1 MPPYRH
7 QSNRQ
12 AHPPMRSTARPAVP
26 ARAPSSTHSGHT
38 IRPITHRTPS
48 RSGGEQNYYQHPSSH
63 TKAKI
68 FQQPSKKGILKFI
81 PLGGCGEVTRS
92 CYIYEYE
99 DDIVIVDMG
108 FQFAEE
114 DMPGID
120 YIIPNVSYLKPK
132 KKNIR
137 GIVITHGHLDHIG
150 AIPHLLEPLGN
161 PPIYATALARGII
174 LKRHE
179 EFPHSPKPHIEIITP
194 DSKLKLGKFNVEFF
208 HVNHNIPGS
217 VGVYLKTPVGNVVH
231 TGDWKFDHTPVNE
244 QPADVKRMRE
254 MADEGV
260 MLLVSDSTDAAMP
273 GRQIS
278 EKEIQK
284 SLELIFQ
291 EAPGR
296 IIAATFSSLLT
307 RIQQLIWLSEEYDR
321 KVIIEGRGMK
331 DNVAVAQELGYL
343 KVKKDTCIMSRDIDR
358 HKDKNLMIACTG
370 AQGEDRAALM
380 RIANNEHKTI
390 VLKQTDGVIF
400 SSSVIPGNEATVQR
414 LKDILYKKA
423 GKIYHS
429 ATMDIHAGGHAKQDD
444 LKELIE
450 ILRPKYFIPIHGNY
464 FMLKEHIDLAKAAGV
479 GELNTI
485 IAEDGEMVEMNQNGA
500 IKLKEKA
507 MTNLIMVDGLGVG
520 DVQEVVLR
528 DRQMLS
534 EDGIFVV
541 IALVD
546 SQSGLV
552 RGSPDIIS
560 RGFVYLKESRE
571 LLAQARHVVRRTV
584 EESTNRMH
592 PINWT
597 HIKDNVRERLGSFL
611 FQKTKRRPMV
621 LPVIIEV

>member
-1 MPPYRH
+1 MPPK
-7 QSNRQ
+7 
-12 AHPPMRSTARPAVP
+12 TI
-26 ARAPSSTHSGHT
+26 TTKT
-38 IRPITHRTPS
+38 IRHPMNRKPYA
-48 RSGGEQNYYQHPSSH
+48 RGERRIQNKTAPAQHP
-63 TKAKI
+63 I
-68 FQQPSKKGILKFI
+68 KKGVLRFM

-92 CYIYEYE
+92 CYVYEYE

-108 FQFAEE
+108 FQFAED

-120 YIIPNVSYLKPK
+120 YLIPNVSCLRHKRR
-132 KKNIR
+132 NIR
-137 GIVITHGHLDHIG
+137 GIIITHGHYDHIG
-150 AIPHLLEPLGN
+150 AIPHVLEPLGN
-161 PPIYATALARGII
+161 PPIFATALSRGII
-174 LKRHE
+174 LKRQE
-179 EFPHSPKPHIEIITP
+179 EFSHSPSPHIEII
-194 DSKLKLGKFNVEFF
+194 DSESKLRLGKFNVEFF

-217 VGVYLKTPVGNVVH
+217 VGVVLRTPVGNVVH

-244 QPADVKRMRE
+244 QPADIKRLNE
-254 MADEGV
+254 IASEGV
-260 MLLVSDSTDAAMP
+260 MLLVSDSTDAAIP

-278 EKEIQK
+278 ESEIQK
-284 SLELIFQ
+284 SLEIIFQ

-307 RIQQLIWLSEEYDR
+307 RVQQLIWLSEAYNR
-321 KVIIEGRGMK
+321 KVIVEGRGMK

-343 KVKKDTCIMSRDIDR
+343 KIKQHTCISSKDIDR
-358 HKDKNLMIACTG
+358 YRDKDLTIACTG

-380 RIANNEHKTI
+380 RIASNEHKTI
-390 VLKQTDGVIF
+390 ALKTNDSVIF

-414 LKDILYKKA
+414 LKDILYKRA

-429 ATMDIHAGGHAKQDD
+429 LTMDIHAGGHAKQDD
-444 LKELIE
+444 LKELVE
-450 ILRPKYFIPIHGNY
+450 ILKPKYFIPIHGNY
-464 FMLKEHIDLAKAAGV
+464 FMLKEHTDLAKQGGV
-479 GELNTI
+479 SEHQAI
-485 IAEDGEMVEMNQNGA
+485 IAEDGEIVEMNKDYA

-507 MTNLIMVDGLGVG
+507 TVNLVMVDGLGVG

-546 SQSGLV
+546 SQSGKV